1 MVVVDLPG
9 RRRLDHPPFTTA
21 AAYRGA
27 RLTTAAPSGDARKR
41 LRGQLIVRQVA
52 GALQVGL
59 RAGKPSNRPENA
71 ETRTSERVPGRGALE
86 RT

>member
-27 RLTTAAPSGDARKR
+27 RLTTTAPSGA
-41 LRGQLIVRQVA
+41 A
-52 GALQVGL
+52 
-59 RAGKPSNRPENA
+59 
-71 ETRTSERVPGRGALE
+71 
-86 RT
+86 